1 MISLHS
7 VYVTKSIIIQNPLV
21 GDSPNTSGDGGQ
33 ELKPHTSR
41 DVGKESKLHKSTS
54 VGKEF
59 KPQKTRGH
67 PEKESKHKTTVANN
81 FMKWSFISVLLKW
94 IMITFINMS
103 TRRESICTM
112 CKYELTVV
120 QSRRNK
126 WWETSKERGIF
137 CQCLCG
143 GGDTLIPPLSL
154 PVTWRQRTATDKV
167 GPRKSMD

>member
-1 MISLHS
+1 
-7 VYVTKSIIIQNPLV
+7 
-21 GDSPNTSGDGGQ
+21 
-33 ELKPHTSR
+33 
-41 DVGKESKLHKSTS
+41 
-54 VGKEF
+54 
-59 KPQKTRGH
+59 
-67 PEKESKHKTTVANN
+67 
-81 FMKWSFISVLLKW
+81 MKWSFISVLLKW